1 MPTLAGVHMWLLL
14 NTYMQILKPGE
25 ESKAMLEA
33 LRSDPRAARQFVLM
47 AHLYS
52 RTDSA
57 SLAQIRRALL
67 APRYTPA
74 QVWNSLEKWP
84 LCSG

>member
-1 MPTLAGVHMWLLL
+1 MLLPTISFLFF
-14 NTYMQILKPGE
+14 QILKPGE

-33 LRSDPRAARQFVLM
+33 LRSDPRAARQFVLL

-74 QVWNSLEKWP
+74 QVISCWGAFAS
-84 LCSG
+84 C